1 MSTQCYAV
9 YAYSPT
15 LHQEVRRVDLAQIGQ
30 TNTEESARQDA
41 EFFAQLQNSQQ
52 ALMTTD
58 WQPLVKLEEHGYDTI
73 PGFLYTK

>member
-9 YAYSPT
+9 YAYSPQ
-15 LHQEVRRVDLAQIGQ
+15 LHQEVRRIDLAQVGQ

-52 ALMTTD
+52 ALMATD
-58 WQPLVKLEEHGYDTI
+58 WQPRVKLEEHGYDTI

>member
-15 LHQEVRRVDLAQIGQ
+15 LHQEVRRVDLALIGQ
-30 TNTEESARQDA
+30 TDTEQSARQAA

-52 ALMTTD
+52 AQMVRD
-58 WQPLVKLEEHGYDTI
+58 WQPVVKLEEHGYDTI
-73 PGFLYTK
+73 PGFSYTR